1 MKLLFLLGLAGALT
15 ISIMSQKKLLKTIK
29 EIDLPEPPTNG
40 EMIDGQ
46 WTGTA
51 ENPIGSGGLLPYRT
65 K

>member
-1 MKLLFLLGLAGALT
+1 MQLLFLLGLIGALT
-15 ISIMSQKKLLKTIK
+15 ISIISQKKLLKTIK

-46 WTGTA
+46 WTGT
-51 ENPIGSGGLLPYRT
+51 EDNPIGIGGLLPYRI

>member
-15 ISIMSQKKLLKTIK
+15 ISIMSQKKLLKSIDEVHFHPLGG
-29 EIDLPEPPTNG
+29 EI
-40 EMIDGQ
+40 IDGQ